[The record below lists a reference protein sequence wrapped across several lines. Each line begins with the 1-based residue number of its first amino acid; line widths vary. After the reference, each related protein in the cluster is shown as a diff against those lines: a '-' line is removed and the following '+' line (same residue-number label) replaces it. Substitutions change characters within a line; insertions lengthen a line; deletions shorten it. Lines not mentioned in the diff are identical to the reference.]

1 MVPKLLSVWGVQFG
15 NAVKRLKNMLQSKK
29 AKYDIHKSWLYG
41 KGFLSHMQVFM
52 LLRKL
57 KKGTIGAPKNKEKCT
72 DYGSICIKAP
82 ILWKSF

>member
-1 MVPKLLSVWGVQFG
+1 
-15 NAVKRLKNMLQSKK
+15 
-29 AKYDIHKSWLYG
+29 
-41 KGFLSHMQVFM
+41 MQVFM
-52 LLRKL
+52 LLIRL